1 MTKHNSMVIRVPA
14 TTANMG
20 PGFDCLGMA
29 LSLYNEFEFKL
40 SSEATTF
47 KAFGVDGKIINLPK
61 DNLLYQ
67 SFVKVYEHI
76 GEEIPQV
83 QITVKVGVPM
93 ARGLGSSATAI
104 VGGLLGANYFAKNP
118 LSSQELT
125 NLAIALEGHP
135 DNVIP
140 AFMGNCILSV
150 GSGDNWHFVPIPV
163 NPDIAFVLAIPD
175 FELSTEEAR
184 GVLPK
189 NLTYSDSVFNIAHLG
204 LLLRALQ
211 TGKAQWLAEALKDKL
226 HQPYRRA
233 LIKGYDE
240 LEQAVLSHKG
250 YGMVISGAGPTLLA
264 LCPQNEADNVAQAM
278 EKTWQGMGVKAK
290 VRSLLIDTKGAGII
304 DNEQW
309 TVNN

>member
-1 MTKHNSMVIRVPA
+1 MTKDNSMVIRVPA

-29 LSLYNEFEFKL
+29 LSLYNEFEFTH

-47 KAFGVDGKIINLPK
+47 EAFGMGGEKIYLPE

-67 SFVKVYEHI
+67 SFVKVYQHI
-76 GEEIPQV
+76 REEIPQV
-83 QITVKVGVPM
+83 QIKIKVGVPM

-104 VGGLLGANYFAKNP
+104 VGGLLGANYLAKNP
-118 LSSQELT
+118 LSSQELM

-150 GSGDNWHFVPIPV
+150 GSDDDWHFVPVPV
-163 NPDIAFVLAIPD
+163 HPDIALVLAIPD

-189 NLTYSDSVFNIAHLG
+189 NLSYSDSVFNIAHLG

-211 TGKAQWLAEALKDKL
+211 TGKGEWLAEALKDKL
-226 HQPYRRA
+226 HQPYRRS

-264 LCPQNEADNVAQAM
+264 LCPDHEADNVAQAM
-278 EKTWQGMGVKAK
+278 EQVWQGMGVKAT
-290 VRSLLIDTKGAGII
+290 VRSLFIDTKGAEVIG
-304 DNEQW
+304 N
-309 TVNN
+309 

>member
-1 MTKHNSMVIRVPA
+1 MTNSNSMVIRVPA

-29 LSLYNEFEFKL
+29 LNLYNEFEFTQ
-40 SSEATTF
+40 SSEPT
-47 KAFGVDGKIINLPK
+47 KLEAFDIEGEKIHLPE
-61 DNLLYQ
+61 DNLLWQ

-83 QITVKVGVPM
+83 QIKIKVGVPM

-104 VGGLLGANYFAKNP
+104 VGGLLGANYFAQNP
-118 LSSQELT
+118 LSSQELM

-163 NPDIAFVLAIPD
+163 NPDIALVLAIPD

-189 NLTYSDSVFNIAHLG
+189 SLSYSDSVFNIAHLG
-204 LLLRALQ
+204 LLLRGLD
-211 TGKAQWLAEALKDKL
+211 TGNSEWLTEALKDKL
-226 HQPYRRA
+226 HQPYRRS

-264 LCPQNEADNVAQAM
+264 LCPYDEAQNIAQAM
-278 EKTWQGMGVKAK
+278 ENAWADLGITGK
-290 VRSLLIDTKGAGII
+290 VRSLLIDTRGAEVIE
-304 DNEQW
+304 N
-309 TVNN
+309 